1 MVARQVQTSR
11 EPVRLL
17 VSAGRSLLR
26 GEFAT
31 PFRDGTAQ
39 HLVCELCTGRAFGE
53 GWVREGTQIA
63 DPASTRS
70 ARARSLV
77 GRLRARLEEGHAGDR
92 SFFPA
97 EHPDGPGHERHIH
110 AVPAD
115 TGGQLGRAVTLFNA
129 SEHTKLLA
137 GVIRSLGAP
146 HVHLGPST
154 QEEFVVDVLVA
165 WELCWYR
172 FEADLDGEV
181 VRRRAQGYELERA
194 AGVAAGAERRRGHR
208 RAPAARALAGRARRK
223 GVGDATPRVPCPGRT
238 WR

>member
-11 EPVRLL
+11 EPVTCEIC
-17 VSAGRSLLR
+17 GRSLLR

-31 PFRDGTAQ
+31 PFRDGAAQ
-39 HLVCELCTGRAFGE
+39 RVVCELCTERAFGE
-53 GWVREGTQIA
+53 GWVREGTQVT

-77 GRLRARLEEGHAGDR
+77 GRLRARLEEGHTGPGDR

-97 EHPDGPGHERHIH
+97 ESFEGPGHERHIH
-110 AVPAD
+110 AVPSD
-115 TGGQLGRAVTLFNA
+115 TGGQLGRAVMLFNA
-129 SEHTKLLA
+129 SEHVKLLA

-146 HVHLGPST
+146 HVQLAPSA
-154 QEEFVVDVLVA
+154 EEFVIDILVA

-181 VRRRAQGYELERA
+181 VRRRARGYELSELGA
-194 AGVAAGAERRRGHR
+194 ALGEPNAAADPDGRLAL
-208 RAPAARALAGRARRK
+208 APA
-223 GVGDATPRVPCPGRT
+223 VPPRSAFG
-238 WR
+238 

>member
-11 EPVRLL
+11 EPITCEIC
-17 VSAGRSLLR
+17 GRSLLR

-31 PFRDGTAQ
+31 PFRDGAAQ
-39 HLVCELCTGRAFGE
+39 HLVCELCTSRAFGE
-53 GWVREGTQIA
+53 GWVREGTQVT
-63 DPASTRS
+63 DTASTRS

-77 GRLRARLEEGHAGDR
+77 GRLRARLEEGGANER

-97 EHPDGPGHERHIH
+97 EPADGSAHERHIH

-115 TGGQLGRAVTLFNA
+115 KGGQLGRAVMLFNA
-129 SEHTKLLA
+129 SEHVKLLA

-146 HVHLGPST
+146 HVHLGPSH
-154 QEEFVVDVLVA
+154 EEFVVDILVA

-181 VRRRAQGYELERA
+181 VRRRGQGYELSELDAPLAEPNA
-194 AGVAAGAERRRGHR
+194 AADPDGRL
-208 RAPAARALAGRARRK
+208 ALAL
-223 GVGDATPRVPCPGRT
+223 
-238 WR
+238 